1 MIDSRRAALM
11 SGLSLRLRLAV
22 LAALPLASIGL
33 QIDDATRR
41 QYDEIL
47 EREHKGG
54 RISQQERALLMS
66 VYPKLNP
73 PRDSIGMIALTDL
86 GKNLYKGEQGGLYS
100 GGENS
105 LPAEHLKAGLEIAK
119 RVVPL
124 NAEGHPAADGKIAL
138 LSIGMSNTTMEYQ
151 AS

>member
-1 MIDSRRAALM
+1 M

-41 QYDEIL
+41 QYNEIL

-66 VYPKLNP
+66 VYPSSTRRGIP
-73 PRDSIGMIALTDL
+73 WG
-86 GKNLYKGEQGGLYS
+86 
-100 GGENS
+100 
-105 LPAEHLKAGLEIAK
+105 
-119 RVVPL
+119 
-124 NAEGHPAADGKIAL
+124 
-138 LSIGMSNTTMEYQ
+138 
-151 AS
+151 